1 MRHVIYKLVLAFLIL
16 GSGIAKSQTLQ
27 WDSTFRPTKYKE
39 QVLKF
44 KEDTIRKSD
53 FVFLGNSITAGTDWG
68 KLLNINNA
76 KQRGIS
82 GDITFGVLE
91 RLQDIIDAKPA
102 KIFVL
107 IGINDISRNIPDSII
122 LDNYHKILKR
132 IVKGSPRTKVYFNTL
147 LPVNAAF
154 EKFKNHYNK
163 DQHILYLNE
172 QIKKLKYKNLT
183 IIDLYSNFLDENNHL
198 KSIYTKDGLHLNN
211 EGYEVWRNVIFK
223 GKYLK

>member
-1 MRHVIYKLVLAFLIL
+1 M
-16 GSGIAKSQTLQ
+16 
-27 WDSTFRPTKYKE
+27 
-39 QVLKF
+39 
-44 KEDTIRKSD
+44 
-53 FVFLGNSITAGTDWG
+53 
-68 KLLNINNA
+68 
-76 KQRGIS
+76 
-82 GDITFGVLE
+82 E